1 MRLSPLFYSPPQQ
14 LKSQSD
20 ALRTQPEF
28 SCSEG
33 ELEVNRKKN
42 RYKDILP
49 FDASRVRLTPY
60 PGVPGSDYINA
71 NFIKG
76 ASGSNAYIASQGP
89 LPHTVNDFWRM
100 VVESEVQVIVMAC
113 NETEAGKHKCERYW
127 REPERKKDKDGESDG
142 DDKAGGDD
150 DPDVDDEQNEAQF
163 GKFSVKLL
171 KMREICPDFSVR
183 TMRLRWSGDGGGAPE
198 ERTVCQFHY
207 SAWPDHGIPTQVKPL
222 LDMVRLIRDCQAS
235 ETLPVLIHCSAG
247 CGRTGTI
254 CAIDFI
260 WGLLRT
266 GVSEKKIKLSRTG
279 DEYCTTYVP
288 VCLSF
293 VCTPTVT
300 VEVAM
305 VKDKNS

>member
-1 MRLSPLFYSPPQQ
+1 M
-14 LKSQSD
+14 
-20 ALRTQPEF
+20 
-28 SCSEG
+28 
-33 ELEVNRKKN
+33 NRKKN

-49 FDASRVRLTPY
+49 FDYTRVSLSEY
-60 PGVPGSDYINA
+60 PGVPGSDCINA

-76 ASGSNAYIASQGP
+76 ASGSNAYIACQGP

-100 VVESEVQVIVMAC
+100 VVETEVQVIVMAC

-127 REPERKKDKDGESDG
+127 NELDEGGEG
-142 DDKAGGDD
+142 
-150 DPDVDDEQNEAQF
+150 QF
-163 GKFSVKLL
+163 GKFFVQLL
-171 KMREICPDFSVR
+171 KMREICPDFLVR
-183 TMRLRWSGDGGGAPE
+183 TMRLRWSSDDGVEE

-222 LDMVRLIRDCQAS
+222 LEMVRLIRDCQAS

-266 GVSEKKIKLSRTG
+266 GVRRLLQS
-279 DEYCTTYVP
+279 
-288 VCLSF
+288 
-293 VCTPTVT
+293 
-300 VEVAM
+300 
-305 VKDKNS
+305 